1 MRSMIFRYLTS
12 VYKCAKMH
20 AMNTLTI
27 TQAAAHLNR
36 SVKTLQR
43 YDREG
48 LLVPTRTPKNRRVYT
63 IEQLDAFLG
72 QRREKKVPYCVIVYC
87 RVSSVAQRP
96 DLKNQRRTLEDFCA
110 SRGLAGVEFVEEIG
124 GGLNFKRKKFN
135 TIMDAVVRDEV
146 KALVIAH
153 QDRLCRF
160 GFEWFERLCQQHGCE
175 VLILNNES
183 LSPEEEMVQDLMTI
197 VHCFSLRLYGLRHY
211 RKKLKEAL
219 QASAS

>member
-1 MRSMIFRYLTS
+1 MNIF
-12 VYKCAKMH
+12 
-20 AMNTLTI
+20 NI
-27 TQAAAHLNR
+27 TQAAAYLNR

-48 LLVPTRTPKNRRVYT
+48 LVVPTRTPTNRRVYT
-63 IEQLDAFLG
+63 IEQLDVFLG
-72 QRREKKVPYCVIVYC
+72 QRREKKMPYRVIAYC

-124 GGLNFKRKKFN
+124 GGLNFKRKKFT

-146 KALVIAH
+146 QALVLAH
-153 QDRLCRF
+153 TDRLCRF
-160 GFEWFERLCQQHGCE
+160 GFAWFERLCQQHGCE
-175 VLILNNES
+175 VLLLNNES

-197 VHCFSLRLYGLRHY
+197 VHCFSSRLSGLRHY
-211 RKKLKEAL
+211 RKQLKEVL